1 MCFSF
6 EVSITTFI
14 ISWSIAFHL
23 LNKNLTLKHRKNVIM
38 LMIFSSMQI
47 VDVILWYI
55 KMEKNNINYL
65 VTSFLLPFILSLQ
78 LYYNVFVRNKNSNKF
93 MKALTII
100 GCIYLFIRFNGYSVS
115 LCDNKLSSPIWSSNE
130 IKVWEFILF
139 AIFILYPNWKLI
151 LLIIFILLPILHIF
165 VGGSYGSMWCA
176 IANIIALYYLYKY

>member
-1 MCFSF
+1 
-6 EVSITTFI
+6 
-14 ISWSIAFHL
+14 
-23 LNKNLTLKHRKNVIM
+23 
-38 LMIFSSMQI
+38 
-47 VDVILWYI
+47 
-55 KMEKNNINYL
+55 
-65 VTSFLLPFILSLQ
+65 
-78 LYYNVFVRNKNSNKF
+78 

-151 LLIIFILLPILHIF
+151 LLIIFILLPLLHIF